1 MLSRSPQR
9 SGRIQVTSKGAIMD
23 IAILGPGCPKC
34 RQTAEVVRQAVEQTG
49 VSATIRKVED
59 IREIKKYRVLMTPA
73 VVIDGEV
80 KIFGKVPTVTEVKKH
95 LAEAP

>member
-1 MLSRSPQR
+1 
-9 SGRIQVTSKGAIMD
+9 MD
-23 IAILGPGCPKC
+23 IAILGTGCPKC

-59 IREIKKYRVLMTPA
+59 IREIMKYQVLMTPA
-73 VVIDGEV
+73 VVIDGDV
-80 KIFGKVPTVTEVKKH
+80 NIFGKVPTVTEVKKH